1 MAVKKVLLSFSEE
14 DHKKLW
20 NMKHEKGQTW
30 EAFILALAGIEGGD
44 CERCP
49 T

>member
-1 MAVKKVLLSFSEE
+1 MPVKKLLLSFSEE

-20 NMKHEKGQTW
+20 DMKNEKGQTW
-30 EAFILALAGIEGGD
+30 ETFFLQLAGIRRDE
-44 CERCP
+44 EK

>member
-20 NMKHEKGQTW
+20 DMKNEKGQTW
-30 EAFILALAGIEGGD
+30 EAFILALAGIGEGSQ
-44 CERCP
+44 CP
-49 T
+49 K

>member
-20 NMKHEKGQTW
+20 EMKNEKGQTW
-30 EAFILALAGIEGGD
+30 ESFVLALAGIEGA
-44 CERCP
+44 R
-49 T
+49 